1 MSHRPFKKRD
11 WDAELARLGVPSDS
25 PMRLIQRNGNA
36 VGDEA
41 NNDIVAASEED
52 GAAAGTDAGGDIG
65 TPDAASENAGG
76 GGARRGWSPARPF
89 DLGADRSPF
98 LTDVAPSPKDDDDHQ
113 PDELRR
119 WKPGAT
125 PLAVGGMLGDVY
137 GRDDDGK
144 NDGDD
149 ERRNRTGHDGID
161 DARVPTGT
169 TRWANDAQPIAFLGA
184 VADDPI
190 AATWLRRLRA
200 DGFNV
205 AAHVGPP
212 SRADDEDLPRGVL
225 RASQARHAAELA
237 LGSPSPASN
246 PKAWAPGV
254 RAKDARDACA
264 RNEGAP
270 QPRPLLVARF
280 ANESAFAHAMDV
292 LLGGGNNDDATRSL
306 VSGKLVVVNATPTTV
321 ATSQRVG
328 ARLAALG
335 VPYVHVAIAG
345 GAREIESGDAHAF
358 AAYVDGKVPAHV
370 LRRCGVVAAGRN
382 RSRDVVMDECERALR
397 ALTQDAPTVVA
408 TDDCA
413 ACCDLRLVETTR
425 TIAMRARVRETFR
438 LGARLARSESER
450 SKLVKTADDAVAA
463 ANDARRDARLA
474 RKDAAGV
481 TGRLEEAERSARD
494 LTRLLRDARAELEL
508 ERRASA
514 QSAAR
519 CAVLEREL
527 LAADSAVAGSIP
539 KGAGDDKE
547 EEEDTEDKEDKE
559 NRALRQS
566 VEHLNAEMARVRSTT
581 AAKVCALVDAKEKAE
596 RDLHAVTKRACAAE
610 RAEREAVAASETLRG
625 ETNRLDADLVNAQK
639 RLASAEVALVDERR
653 RAAEVA
659 AELESTRRRHESE
672 SRRTNAELEFL
683 SENFPDAAGDLANA
697 EAEIERL
704 NDELRALRDELA
716 SVNAAREDAARSA
729 AESIEAAKS
738 EAADAV
744 VAADAKEKEL
754 WARDRQLEK
763 RARDANAAAKASAER
778 VAALTDEKAT
788 LAAELTGAKAAIR
801 RTNRAKDEATRRL
814 RDELEETKKALLHA
828 TSRRVGRP
836 WAPSEKP
843 PSEGN
848 GEDGAGAGAPGAA
861 NADARADALEDK
873 LEKERGRRD
882 RAEAASS
889 SLQSALASARKQSHA
904 DHERAIE
911 ERRTLKALASALEL
925 ERDSLRVTLKGRADL
940 AADLTARARRD
951 AGVVAGFKAR
961 CDRAHRELKQEKDA
975 VARLA
980 KRLAESERERGSAR
994 ARMETATATAS
1005 RVTRE
1010 AAAATAEA
1018 ETARADAAKAAI
1030 DATAARHELESATRA
1045 RDVAMEDAARL
1056 KALVGAHEGTIEEL
1070 RREVRSL
1077 ATRSPEEET
1086 RQRELVERTEALV
1099 EKQSEELEEL
1109 RAKVRD
1115 AEEQTRKATAAL
1127 VKTEAWARAAEK
1139 ALAAEKASSPNKA
1152 KGSPARSVRRAGDG
1166 SNIAGSNPA
1175 SAAASPLRPLDVNA
1189 EHRDGSTA
1197 DEKRLEK
1204 RAEKRREEPPSTAS
1218 SVENLP
1224 ELLSSHAPSPARP
1237 RPAVAAAKVA
1247 ANVETPR
1254 EETKRHPCRLARE
1267 TPRADADVAERR
1279 LAEIAAELDDLRPA
1293 LASLQRA
1300 LGSIEMKPTLD
1311 ALRLGKRAPRPCE
1324 ALAAILALSVTDPR
1338 LFDGQAPLTRD
1349 DVANALRAGDAFGIE
1364 PARDTL
1370 SPDQNP
1376 EPPCPVHARW
1386 IAVRGHLNH
1395 HAVTVGDGAHGA
1407 LATRTRV
1414 EPLEARAAAAC
1425 VCPAND
1431 SDTYENGASSR
1442 DDLAFAVSQ
1451 LKALVEGG
1459 LGEAEAAA
1467 SGCAVCELLH
1477 AWSVAAVRTRQLIG
1491 QRMDAEALVCLEEN
1505 ERFVSDEM
1513 DEAEEVERAF
1523 VKVRARRG
1531 GAKGRAAAW
1540 AAKPPRRP
1548 SRVRDF
1554 VF

>member
-1 MSHRPFKKRD
+1 M
-11 WDAELARLGVPSDS
+11 
-25 PMRLIQRNGNA
+25 
-36 VGDEA
+36 
-41 NNDIVAASEED
+41 
-52 GAAAGTDAGGDIG
+52 
-65 TPDAASENAGG
+65 
-76 GGARRGWSPARPF
+76 
-89 DLGADRSPF
+89 
-98 LTDVAPSPKDDDDHQ
+98 
-113 PDELRR
+113 
-119 WKPGAT
+119 
-125 PLAVGGMLGDVY
+125 
-137 GRDDDGK
+137 
-144 NDGDD
+144 
-149 ERRNRTGHDGID
+149 
-161 DARVPTGT
+161 
-169 TRWANDAQPIAFLGA
+169 
-184 VADDPI
+184 
-190 AATWLRRLRA
+190 
-200 DGFNV
+200 
-205 AAHVGPP
+205 
-212 SRADDEDLPRGVL
+212 
-225 RASQARHAAELA
+225 
-237 LGSPSPASN
+237 
-246 PKAWAPGV
+246 

-292 LLGGGNNDDATRSL
+292 LLGGNNDDATRSL
-306 VSGKLVVVNATPTTV
+306 ISGKLVVVNATPTTP

-370 LRRCGVVAAGRN
+370 LKRCGVVAAGRN

-494 LTRLLRDARAELEL
+494 LTRQLRDARTELEL

-539 KGAGDDKE
+539 EGAGDDKE
-547 EEEDTEDKEDKE
+547 DEEDTEDE

-581 AAKVCALVDAKEKAE
+581 AAKVRALVDAKEKAE

-625 ETNRLDADLVNAQK
+625 ETNRLDADLRNAQK

-683 SENFPDAAGDLANA
+683 SENFPDAAGDLADA

-778 VAALTDEKAT
+778 VAALTDEKAA

-836 WAPSEKP
+836 WASEKP

-873 LEKERGRRD
+873 LEKERGKRD

-911 ERRTLKALASALEL
+911 ERRTLKALASGLEL

-951 AGVVAGFKAR
+951 AGVIAGFKAR
-961 CDRAHRELKQEKDA
+961 CERAHRELKQEKDA

-994 ARMETATATAS
+994 ARMETAAATAS

-1010 AAAATAEA
+1010 AAAATAEV

-1045 RDVAMEDAARL
+1045 RDVAVEDAARS

-1086 RQRELVERTEALV
+1086 EKQRELVERTEALV

-1166 SNIAGSNPA
+1166 SNVAGSNPA
-1175 SAAASPLRPLDVNA
+1175 SAAASPLRPLDANA
-1189 EHRDGSTA
+1189 GRRDGSTA

-1247 ANVETPR
+1247 AKVETPR

-1267 TPRADADVAERR
+1267 TPETRR
-1279 LAEIAAELDDLRPA
+1279 R
-1293 LASLQRA
+1293 R
-1300 LGSIEMKPTLD
+1300 
-1311 ALRLGKRAPRPCE
+1311 RRRAPTGGNRRRARRPSTG
-1324 ALAAILALSVTDPR
+1324 ARIA
-1338 LFDGQAPLTRD
+1338 
-1349 DVANALRAGDAFGIE
+1349 
-1364 PARDTL
+1364 PARARLDRDET
-1370 SPDQNP
+1370 
-1376 EPPCPVHARW
+1376 HAGRAEARQARAE
-1386 IAVRGHLNH
+1386 AVRG
-1395 HAVTVGDGAHGA
+1395 VGGDPGVVRDGSASVRRPGAAH
-1407 LATRTRV
+1407 
-1414 EPLEARAAAAC
+1414 
-1425 VCPAND
+1425 
-1431 SDTYENGASSR
+1431 
-1442 DDLAFAVSQ
+1442 
-1451 LKALVEGG
+1451 EGRRRKRF
-1459 LGEAEAAA
+1459 A
-1467 SGCAVCELLH
+1467 SGRRLRD
-1477 AWSVAAVRTRQLIG
+1477 RTRQ
-1491 QRMDAEALVCLEEN
+1491 RHPEP
-1505 ERFVSDEM
+1505 RP
-1513 DEAEEVERAF
+1513 
-1523 VKVRARRG
+1523 
-1531 GAKGRAAAW
+1531 
-1540 AAKPPRRP
+1540 KP
-1548 SRVRDF
+1548 
-1554 VF
+1554 

>member
-1 MSHRPFKKRD
+1 M
-11 WDAELARLGVPSDS
+11 
-25 PMRLIQRNGNA
+25 
-36 VGDEA
+36 
-41 NNDIVAASEED
+41 
-52 GAAAGTDAGGDIG
+52 
-65 TPDAASENAGG
+65 
-76 GGARRGWSPARPF
+76 
-89 DLGADRSPF
+89 
-98 LTDVAPSPKDDDDHQ
+98 
-113 PDELRR
+113 
-119 WKPGAT
+119 
-125 PLAVGGMLGDVY
+125 
-137 GRDDDGK
+137 
-144 NDGDD
+144 
-149 ERRNRTGHDGID
+149 
-161 DARVPTGT
+161 
-169 TRWANDAQPIAFLGA
+169 
-184 VADDPI
+184 
-190 AATWLRRLRA
+190 
-200 DGFNV
+200 
-205 AAHVGPP
+205 
-212 SRADDEDLPRGVL
+212 
-225 RASQARHAAELA
+225 
-237 LGSPSPASN
+237 
-246 PKAWAPGV
+246 
-254 RAKDARDACA
+254 
-264 RNEGAP
+264 
-270 QPRPLLVARF
+270 
-280 ANESAFAHAMDV
+280 
-292 LLGGGNNDDATRSL
+292 
-306 VSGKLVVVNATPTTV
+306 
-321 ATSQRVG
+321 
-328 ARLAALG
+328 
-335 VPYVHVAIAG
+335 
-345 GAREIESGDAHAF
+345 
-358 AAYVDGKVPAHV
+358 
-370 LRRCGVVAAGRN
+370 
-382 RSRDVVMDECERALR
+382 
-397 ALTQDAPTVVA
+397 
-408 TDDCA
+408 
-413 ACCDLRLVETTR
+413 
-425 TIAMRARVRETFR
+425 
-438 LGARLARSESER
+438 
-450 SKLVKTADDAVAA
+450 
-463 ANDARRDARLA
+463 
-474 RKDAAGV
+474 
-481 TGRLEEAERSARD
+481 
-494 LTRLLRDARAELEL
+494 
-508 ERRASA
+508 
-514 QSAAR
+514 
-519 CAVLEREL
+519 
-527 LAADSAVAGSIP
+527 
-539 KGAGDDKE
+539 
-547 EEEDTEDKEDKE
+547 
-559 NRALRQS
+559 
-566 VEHLNAEMARVRSTT
+566 
-581 AAKVCALVDAKEKAE
+581 
-596 RDLHAVTKRACAAE
+596 
-610 RAEREAVAASETLRG
+610 
-625 ETNRLDADLVNAQK
+625 
-639 RLASAEVALVDERR
+639 
-653 RAAEVA
+653 
-659 AELESTRRRHESE
+659 
-672 SRRTNAELEFL
+672 
-683 SENFPDAAGDLANA
+683 
-697 EAEIERL
+697 
-704 NDELRALRDELA
+704 
-716 SVNAAREDAARSA
+716 
-729 AESIEAAKS
+729 
-738 EAADAV
+738 
-744 VAADAKEKEL
+744 
-754 WARDRQLEK
+754 
-763 RARDANAAAKASAER
+763 
-778 VAALTDEKAT
+778 
-788 LAAELTGAKAAIR
+788 
-801 RTNRAKDEATRRL
+801 
-814 RDELEETKKALLHA
+814 
-828 TSRRVGRP
+828 
-836 WAPSEKP
+836 
-843 PSEGN
+843 
-848 GEDGAGAGAPGAA
+848 
-861 NADARADALEDK
+861 EDK
-873 LEKERGRRD
+873 LEKERGKRD

-911 ERRTLKALASALEL
+911 ERRTLKALASGLEL

-951 AGVVAGFKAR
+951 AGVIAGFKAR
-961 CDRAHRELKQEKDA
+961 CERAHRELKQEKDA

-1010 AAAATAEA
+1010 AAAATAEV

-1045 RDVAMEDAARL
+1045 RDVAVEDAARL

-1077 ATRSPEEET
+1077 STRSPEEET
-1086 RQRELVERTEALV
+1086 EKQRELVERSEALV

-1189 EHRDGSTA
+1189 GRRDGSTA

-1204 RAEKRREEPPSTAS
+1204 RAEKREEPPSTAS

-1364 PARDTL
+1364 PAKDTL

-1431 SDTYENGASSR
+1431 SDTYETGASSR

-1531 GAKGRAAAW
+1531 GAKGRAAAA